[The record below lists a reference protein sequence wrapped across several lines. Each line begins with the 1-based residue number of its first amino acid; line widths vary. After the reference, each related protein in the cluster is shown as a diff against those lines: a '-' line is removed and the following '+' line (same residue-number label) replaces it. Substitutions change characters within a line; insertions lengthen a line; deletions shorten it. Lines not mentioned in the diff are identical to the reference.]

1 MEHSHHHHQHTE
13 DINLNKAFIIGISLN
28 VIFVI
33 IEFAAGIWYDS
44 MGLLSDAG
52 HNLSDIA
59 SLLLAMLAFRLSKI
73 SAKKNYTYGYKK
85 STVLVSLINAMIL
98 LIAVGFI
105 IAESIDKLYSPKT
118 VEGGIIAWV
127 AGVGIIINLFTALLF
142 LKNKNKDLNIKGA
155 YLHMM
160 ADALVSLGVVISGVV
175 IIFTGWYIIDPLI
188 GLIIA
193 FIITVSTWGLLKDS
207 IRLSLDGVPTTINI
221 EEIKKLILS
230 ENQIISLH
238 HLHIW
243 ALSTT
248 ENALTVHI
256 VLDDMKNLETVKQN
270 LKQKLHNVGIAHA
283 TLEFEDNKSHC
294 NQQCL

>member
-1 MEHSHHHHQHTE
+1 MKHHSHHQHTKH
-13 DINLNKAFIIGISLN
+13 ISLNKAFIIGILLN
-28 VIFVI
+28 VLFVI
-33 IEFAAGIWYDS
+33 VEFTAGIYYDS

-59 SLLLAMLAFRLSKI
+59 SLLLAMLAFRLSKL

-85 STVLVSLINAMIL
+85 STVLVSLSNAVIL

-105 IAESIDKLYSPKT
+105 IAESINKLYHPKT
-118 VEGGIIAWV
+118 VEGNVIAWV

-142 LKNKNKDLNIKGA
+142 LKKKDEDLNIKGA

-160 ADALVSLGVVISGVV
+160 ADTLVSLGVVASGVL
-175 IIFTGWYIIDPLI
+175 ILFTGWYIIDPII
-188 GLIIA
+188 GIGIA
-193 FIITVSTWGLLKDS
+193 CVIMISTWNLLKDS
-207 IRLSLDGVPTTINI
+207 ILLSLDGVPTTIDI
-221 EEIKKLILS
+221 EEIKKIILA
-230 ENQIISLH
+230 EKQIINIH

-256 VLDDMKNLETVKQN
+256 ILEDMKDMEIVKQN
-270 LKQKLHNVGIAHA
+270 VKQKLAKIGITHA
-283 TLEFEDNKSHC
+283 TLEFEKQESNC
-294 NQQCL
+294 IQQCI